1 MLDGPTIAKYSTL
14 YITDP
19 HVSAAAT
26 AAITDWVAAG
36 GTLYAT
42 ASGGLYDHA
51 NAVNT
56 PMQTL
61 LGLQYFAVPPKKVAF
76 ATPVVRAKLHR
87 ANSLCLTRTHVC
99 LLLARQVEAMKRDL
113 PTAVALDTV
122 HLSGGL
128 AAAASAEGMG
138 AYGAMLRPGNISAKV
153 LATNNMSVLATYQ
166 SDGTPAAT
174 HRRVGEG
181 QAVAIAFLPS
191 LAYFKPSLPNRP
203 IDICPRD
210 GAARSTRADSLRWL
224 LSGSILC
231 SGRARR
237 LLLSLCAAG
246 L

>member
-1 MLDGPTIAKYSTL
+1 M
-14 YITDP
+14 
-19 HVSAAAT
+19 SA
-26 AAITDWVAAG
+26 
-36 GTLYAT
+36 
-42 ASGGLYDHA
+42 
-51 NAVNT
+51 
-56 PMQTL
+56 
-61 LGLQYFAVPPKKVAF
+61 
-76 ATPVVRAKLHR
+76 
-87 ANSLCLTRTHVC
+87 C
-99 LLLARQVEAMKRDL
+99 LLAQVEAMKRDL

-153 LATNNMSVLATYQ
+153 LATNNMSVLATY